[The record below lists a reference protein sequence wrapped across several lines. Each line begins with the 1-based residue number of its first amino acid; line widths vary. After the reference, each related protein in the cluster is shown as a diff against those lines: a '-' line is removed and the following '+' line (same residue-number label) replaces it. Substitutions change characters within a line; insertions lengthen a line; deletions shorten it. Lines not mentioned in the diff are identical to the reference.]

1 MSPPPPL
8 LRVTS
13 EGLYCEAGG
22 FYIDPWKPVEKAL
35 ITHGHGD
42 HARWGSAAYL
52 TAESGVPVLRR
63 RLAPDARIEGLPFGD
78 SLRLGDVTVSFH
90 SAGHVLGSAQIR
102 VERGG
107 ERWIASGDYKRQSDP
122 TCAEFEP
129 VPCDTFITEA
139 TFGLP
144 IYRWR
149 ETADEARDL
158 LAWWE
163 ENERDGRASVLF
175 CYALGKAQ
183 RVLGELAFLTDRTV
197 YLHGAAAHL
206 TELYR
211 QAGVR
216 MLPTRRVGEMPR
228 GHSFAGELI
237 LAPTSA
243 SRSTWMRRFGN
254 AGTAF
259 ASGWMRVRG
268 HRRRRGYDR
277 GFVIS
282 DHADWPGLLQT
293 IEETGAS
300 QVLVTHGYTD
310 SLSRYLRDKGVD
322 AKPLAT
328 PYGEEEEGEEPSED
342 EGGGALSRE
351 AGEGRGGGSE

>member
-1 MSPPPPL
+1 MGSSGNLL
-8 LRVTS
+8 LRVTD
-13 EGLYCEAGG
+13 EGLYCAAGD
-22 FYIDPWKPVEKAL
+22 FYIDPWKPVARAL

-52 TAESGVPVLRR
+52 TAEPGVPILKR
-63 RLAPDARIEGLPFGD
+63 RLGEANRIEGIAYGER
-78 SLRLGDVTVSFH
+78 LRLGDVTVSFH
-90 SAGHVLGSAQIR
+90 PAGHVLGSAQIR
-102 VERGG
+102 VEHAGGSLRKG

-122 TCAEFEP
+122 TCHAFEP
-129 VPCDTFITEA
+129 VTCDTFITEA

-144 IYRWR
+144 IYCWR
-149 ETADEARDL
+149 DMADEARDI

-163 ENERDGRASVLF
+163 GNARDGRASVLF

-183 RVLGELAFLTDRTV
+183 RVLAELAALTDRPA
-197 YLHGAAAHL
+197 YLHGAADPL
-206 TELYR
+206 VRIYR
-211 QAGVR
+211 EAGIR
-216 MLPTRRVGEMPR
+216 MIPTRRVGEMPR

-254 AGTAF
+254 ASTAF

-277 GFVIS
+277 GFVVS

-293 IEETGAS
+293 IRESEAS

-310 SLSRYLRDKGVD
+310 SLSRYLREKGMD
-322 AKPLAT
+322 ARPLAT
-328 PYGEEEEGEEPSED
+328 PYGEEDDEPETP
-342 EGGGALSRE
+342 E
-351 AGEGRGGGSE
+351 APPE